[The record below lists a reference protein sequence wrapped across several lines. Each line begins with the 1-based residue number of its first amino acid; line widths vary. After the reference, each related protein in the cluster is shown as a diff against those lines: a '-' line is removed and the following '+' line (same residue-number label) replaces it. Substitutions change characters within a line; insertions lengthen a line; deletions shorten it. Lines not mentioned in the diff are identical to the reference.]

1 MKKRTVLYGYQIQH
15 GDFVVVPAE
24 QAIVKRIFVDYHRG
38 GSYQKIADQLN
49 AEKIP
54 FYQGTGGCDK
64 HKVTR
69 LLEDPRYIGE
79 KRYPALIDQKLF
91 QIVQEEIKHKAAHC
105 RKKDGQAKKLS
116 SELLRGRKN
125 SEGEEH
131 RSSEQVICLQN
142 AIDRAMEVPEDP
154 EKILALILQAI
165 SARYACCS
173 GLE

>member
-1 MKKRTVLYGYQIQH
+1 M
-15 GDFVVVPAE
+15 
-24 QAIVKRIFVDYHRG
+24 
-38 GSYQKIADQLN
+38 
-49 AEKIP
+49 
-54 FYQGTGGCDK
+54 
-64 HKVTR
+64 
-69 LLEDPRYIGE
+69 
-79 KRYPALIDQKLF
+79 IDQKLF

>member
-15 GDFVVVPAE
+15 GDFVVIPAE
-24 QAIVKRIFVDYHRG
+24 QVIVERIFEDYHG
-38 GSYQKIADQLN
+38 GESYQKIADQLN

-54 FYQGTGGCDK
+54 FHQGTGGWDK
-64 HKVTR
+64 HKVKR
-69 LLEDPRYIGE
+69 LLEDPRYLGE
-79 KRYPALIDQKLF
+79 KGYPALIDQKLF

-105 RKKDGQAKKLS
+105 RKKDGQVKKRA
-116 SELLRGRKN
+116 SECLRGRKI
-125 SEGEEH
+125 SEGEGY
-131 RSSEQVICLQN
+131 RSSEQVIRLQN
-142 AIDRAMEVPEDP
+142 AIDRAMEAPEDP

>member
-54 FYQGTGGCDK
+54 FYQGTGGWDK
-64 HKVTR
+64 HKVKR

-116 SELLRGRKN
+116 SELLR
-125 SEGEEH
+125 
-131 RSSEQVICLQN
+131 
-142 AIDRAMEVPEDP
+142 
-154 EKILALILQAI
+154 
-165 SARYACCS
+165 
-173 GLE
+173 

>member
-54 FYQGTGGCDK
+54 FYQGTGGWDK
-64 HKVTR
+64 HKVKR

-79 KRYPALIDQKLF
+79 KRYPAL
-91 QIVQEEIKHKAAHC
+91 
-105 RKKDGQAKKLS
+105 
-116 SELLRGRKN
+116 ELLRGRKN